1 MIWSNMYIIKS
12 WIPPRSD
19 AISMRREAL
28 KCATLRGELSIG
40 SCCTVY
46 PSSITPALGVAFQEP
61 CQSCSL
67 LHFSRRFRNTEPV
80 VCGTL
85 LTIGSSSYKNPTR
98 RVLTAS
104 EPTEYV

>member
-1 MIWSNMYIIKS
+1 MWSDMYAINS
-12 WIPPRSD
+12 WVPPRFD

-40 SCCTVY
+40 SCCTVC
-46 PSSITPALGVAFQEP
+46 PSSITPALGVAFQET
-61 CQSCSL
+61 CQSCSS

-85 LTIGSSSYKNPTR
+85 LTIGTSSYKNPTR
-98 RVLTAS
+98 RASTAS